1 MNGNVA
7 RFVDVADFVEQAGRV
22 EIVFEGLLVDES
34 SQGVVVRIIG
44 VGKLEVGIVG
54 IKPVDSLV

>member
-1 MNGNVA
+1 MNGKVT
-7 RFVDVADFVEQAGRV
+7 RFVNVADFVEQAGRV

>member
-1 MNGNVA
+1 MN
-7 RFVDVADFVEQAGRV
+7 VADFVEQAGRV

-34 SQGVVVRIIG
+34 SQGVVVQIIG